1 MKKKHETIDLPYSN
15 YRIDKQATLDI
26 LRKANAESSPEQ
38 DMHNQYFIPDTHSPS
53 IAYPSDNI
61 SLTLSRKKAVER
73 VISLLPDLAIDH
85 YCRPDGKYDVTFDY
99 KNLRKLG
106 LNLLGITAYGILNG
120 GSATSYIDDKRNS
133 SYLPP
138 LFSIL
143 GRTYQENAGYCTDKP
158 KALVPAYVNP
168 DGSPGYS
175 FIELKMRALLLLMLE
190 AEKHTGKKIRIP
202 IFEMRNPST
211 AHSLESA
218 YKSFSSSPLLKD
230 LIERIGYDVTHV
242 QSETQPLLAALT
254 HKEFGYPRKVFTEAY
269 GKRDA
274 LLPLPGGHG
283 QNFSVLRPVYEKLFS
298 NGYYFSTL
306 VNIDNLGNVPD
317 PVHLALTVLNG
328 SQASFEFSRKTPVDV
343 KGGILVEHAASGRF
357 ACADIGAAIPVSSV
371 NEAEKRGK
379 EILFNCASGIFDLR
393 YLTKSLDAI
402 IENLPVRI
410 SEQDKDAGKY
420 AQAEQITW
428 EVLEMIPRPL
438 ILAVDKPKRFLAAKM
453 LSEMLLTSRADE
465 VAPQLLSHDSSY
477 KDFCNLSLAMQR
489 GLHDLLEHTYGMRLS
504 EGKWVPEPL
513 EL

>member
-1 MKKKHETIDLPYSN
+1 MQKHIEIADLPYSN
-15 YRIDKQATLDI
+15 YHIDKQATLDI
-26 LRKANAESSPEQ
+26 LRKANAESQTEQ
-38 DMHNQYFIPDTHSPS
+38 DKNNQFFIPDTRSPS
-53 IAYPSDNI
+53 IAYPSDSI
-61 SLTLSRKKAVER
+61 SLTLPRKNAVER
-73 VISLLPDLAIDH
+73 VLSLLPDLAIDL
-85 YCRPDGKYDVTFDY
+85 YCRPNGKYDVTFEY

-106 LNLLGITAYGILNG
+106 LNLLGVTAYGILNG
-120 GSATSYIDDKRNS
+120 GSATSYIDEKRNS

-143 GRTYQENAGYCTDKP
+143 GKSYQDNAGCCIDKP

-168 DGSPGYS
+168 DGSPGFS

-190 AEKHTGKKIRIP
+190 AEKNTGKKIRIP

-211 AHSLESA
+211 AYSLESA
-218 YKSFSSSPLLKD
+218 YTSFSSSPLLTD
-230 LIERIGYDVTHV
+230 LIAHLDFDITKV

-254 HKEFGYPRKVFTEAY
+254 HKDDGFPRKVFTEAY
-269 GKRDA
+269 GKRDT

-283 QNFSVLRPVYEKLFS
+283 QNFSVLRPLYEKLFS
-298 NGYYFSTL
+298 DGYYLSTL

-317 PVHLALTVLNG
+317 PVHIALTVLNG

-343 KGGILVEHAASGRF
+343 KGGILVEHSASGRF
-357 ACADIGAAIPVSSV
+357 ACADIGVAIPVSSV
-371 NEAEKRGK
+371 NEAEKQGK

-393 YLTKSLDAI
+393 YLSKSLDVI
-402 IENLPVRI
+402 IEKLPVRI

-428 EVLEMIPRPL
+428 EVLEMIPHPL

-465 VAPQLLSHDSSY
+465 IAPRLLSHDSSY
-477 KDFCNLSLAMQR
+477 KEFCNLSLAMQG
-489 GLHDLLEHTYGMRLS
+489 GLHNLLEHTYGMRLA
-504 EGKWVPEPL
+504 EGKWVPEPI
-513 EL
+513 EV